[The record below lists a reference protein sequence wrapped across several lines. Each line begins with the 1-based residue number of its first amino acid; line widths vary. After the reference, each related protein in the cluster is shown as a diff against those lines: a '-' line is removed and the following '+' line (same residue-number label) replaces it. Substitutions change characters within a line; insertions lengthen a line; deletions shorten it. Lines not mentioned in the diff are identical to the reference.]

1 MAFSGDA
8 RLPSHHL
15 VLPAWVAGLLV
26 LGPVN
31 RAGTVNFGV
40 ANARMVLGVHGVS
53 TFPRSPYAKPGSSDL
68 ALAIFCESRGQVGC
82 WTAGFGHEDATLS
95 DIGSLGTPLMEV

>member
-1 MAFSGDA
+1 MMASSGDA
-8 RLPSHHL
+8 RLPSYHL

-40 ANARMVLGVHGVS
+40 ANARMVPGVQS
-53 TFPRSPYAKPGSSDL
+53 TSPFSCYS
-68 ALAIFCESRGQVGC
+68 
-82 WTAGFGHEDATLS
+82 
-95 DIGSLGTPLMEV
+95 